1 MEQVARWRG
10 VQNFPVQRVI
20 LNRAFHQRRQ
30 VGELGQFR
38 ERAAPFN
45 ATCLFVKVH
54 RFLFVLF

>member
-1 MEQVARWRG
+1 MEQVTRRRG
-10 VQNFPVQRVI
+10 VQDFAAQRVI
-20 LNRAFHQRRQ
+20 LNRAFDQRRE

>member
-1 MEQVARWRG
+1 MEQVARWCG
-10 VQNFPVQRVI
+10 VQDLAAQGFI
-20 LNRAFHQRRQ
+20 LNRAFDHRRQ
-30 VGELGQFR
+30 VGELSQFR